1 MKDKISKLKNVL
13 KKDGLFNTLKKIFK
27 YIVAKYSGKILYI
40 YYKANS
46 NRYNKCVQEILKTD
60 FDRIIIWRSDFGWN
74 VPLFQ
79 RPQHISMN
87 LSKQRCLVFYEVTKM
102 TDKINDIKKIKDNLY
117 LINFDNPIMKKI
129 IFENIKKYNG
139 NKYIQFY
146 STDYKISLKEVKGYI
161 NDGFKII
168 YEYIDDLSPQIVGTD
183 TIPKNMLEKYEYML
197 EDKDNIITVVTADRL
212 KKDVL
217 EKRGDKNLAISSNG
231 VDYKHFENIDNNFK
245 FEKEFIDILESKMP
259 IIGYYGALAS
269 WTDYDLIKYIA
280 EKRKNYN
287 IVLFGVKYDDSLEKS
302 KICNLENVHF
312 LGKRDYNILQNYA
325 KKFDVCTIPFK
336 INDITKATS
345 PVKLFEY
352 MALGKPIVTTDMDE
366 CRKYK
371 SVMIAK
377 NNEQFVDLIDKAV
390 RMRKENNEEY
400 FELLKIEA
408 LENTW
413 EKKAKAIIKALVVS
427 ET

>member
-146 STDYKISLKEVKGYI
+146 STDYKISLKEVKDYI
-161 NDGFKII
+161 KKGFKIV
-168 YEYIDDLSPQIVGTD
+168 YEYIDDLSPEIVGTD
-183 TIPKNMLEKYEYML
+183 QIPKNMMEKYEYML
-197 EDKDNIITVVTADRL
+197 KDSENIIVVVTADRL
-212 KKDVL
+212 KNDVL
-217 EKRGDKNLAISSNG
+217 EKRGTKNLTVSSNG
-231 VDYKHFENIDNNFK
+231 VDYEHFENIDNTFE
-245 FEKEFIDILESKMP
+245 FEKEFEDILKSKKP

-269 WTDYDLIKYIA
+269 WTDYNLIRYIA
-280 EKRKNYN
+280 ENRKNYN

-325 KKFDVCTIPFK
+325 NKFDVCTIPFK
-336 INDITKATS
+336 INAITKATS

-352 MALGKPIVTTDMDE
+352 MALGKPIVTTDIDE

-377 NNEQFVDLIDKAV
+377 NQEQFVDLIDKAINI
-390 RMRKENNEEY
+390 KNENNKEY
-400 FELLKIEA
+400 FELLKKEA

-413 EKKAKAIIKALVVS
+413 EKKAKAIIDALVIS
-427 ET
+427 EM